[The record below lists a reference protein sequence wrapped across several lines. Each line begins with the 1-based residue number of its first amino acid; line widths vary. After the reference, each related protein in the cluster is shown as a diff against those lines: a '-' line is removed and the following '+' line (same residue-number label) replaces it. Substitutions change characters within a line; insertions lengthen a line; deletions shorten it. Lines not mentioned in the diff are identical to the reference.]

1 MSMEARFLPY
11 SSQQGRYC
19 RNAMSDEKRKL
30 ELLDRSI
37 EDMDPRDPGGNL
49 PSRSEISGSAL
60 SRSPQTITTDPTST
74 IDDQPSCYR
83 QFTQAASARSVS
95 SSTMSTRRSGFTCQ
109 SDRPPSNLEEVLRSS
124 SISGRGDQSSRQI
137 GDTLSAASTVGTRPV
152 PTGCPTKAHI
162 IEVLWP
168 WVKSIEPGTGQTHF
182 VCKALLESYAERF
195 QALREARGRALKS
208 WQPSL
213 MTAVGYWPSEGA
225 VEEGPDAPVET
236 WYVRY
241 NSKARIYEN
250 AFKFV
255 DRDGEVPP
263 AYDLM
268 NQDKN
273 VINKLHSL
281 MESLVHGRARASVD
295 CETTWTLPFGPY
307 HRCKVVRPLG
317 RCERFMIH
325 FFRS

>member
-1 MSMEARFLPY
+1 MF
-11 SSQQGRYC
+11 
-19 RNAMSDEKRKL
+19 

-37 EDMDPRDPGGNL
+37 EDTDPRDPGGNL
-49 PSRSEISGSAL
+49 PSRSEISGTAFP
-60 SRSPQTITTDPTST
+60 RSPQTIITDPTST
-74 IDDQPSCYR
+74 IDDQPSCYSP
-83 QFTQAASARSVS
+83 FTQAASARSARP
-95 SSTMSTRRSGFTCQ
+95 STMSTRRSGFTCQ
-109 SDRPPSNLEEVLRSS
+109 SDRPPGNLQEVLRSS

-137 GDTLSAASTVGTRPV
+137 GDALSVTSSVGARPV
-152 PTGCPTKAHI
+152 STGCPTKAHM

-195 QALREARGRALKS
+195 QALRQARGKALKN

-213 MTAVGYWPSEGA
+213 MTAVHYWPSQGA
-225 VEEGPDAPVET
+225 VEEGSDAPVET

-241 NSKARIYEN
+241 NATAHIHEN

-255 DRDGEVPP
+255 DRDGKEPS
-263 AYDLM
+263 AYGLM
-268 NQDKN
+268 NKDKN
-273 VINKLHSL
+273 VTNELHSL

-307 HRCKVVRPLG
+307 YRCEVVRPLG
-317 RCERFMIH
+317 GCDRFMIH